1 MKPRSIAARLAV
13 AALLLPATFSEAA
26 VVKGADISWTSEI
39 EANGYS
45 YYNRS
50 GVKKDILAIM
60 KEQGMTAVRLRVW
73 VNPSQGWYN
82 GTQDVVAKAQRAKAA
97 GLSVMIDFHYSDS
110 WADPGKQTKPAAWS
124 GYTFQQLMDAVWN
137 STRYTLQALKDVG
150 VTPVWVQV
158 GNETNNGMLWNDGKA
173 NPNMKN
179 YAWLTNTGYNATK
192 SIFPNAKVIVH
203 LANCW
208 DNANFRWIFDGLKAN
223 GAQWDIIGASNYPT
237 TKSGSSWQTVNSQ
250 CLSNLNDM
258 VSRYGKGVM
267 ITEIGVPWD
276 NSSAYTIVKDMI
288 TKVGQVSGGK
298 GLGVFYWEP
307 EAFPG
312 WQGYTLGGMDNNKK
326 ATAVWDAFK

>member
-1 MKPRSIAARLAV
+1 MKSASTAARLL
-13 AALLLPATFSEAA
+13 AAAFLLQSAISSAA
-26 VVKGADISWTSEI
+26 PVKGADVSWTSEI
-39 EANGYS
+39 EAYGHKYT
-45 YYNRS
+45 NRS
-50 GVKKDILAIM
+50 GVKKDIFAIM
-60 KEQGMTAVRLRVW
+60 KEQGMTAARFRVW

-82 GTQDVVAKAQRAKAA
+82 GTQEVVAKAQRAKAA
-97 GLSVMIDFHYSDS
+97 GFSVMIDFHYSDS

-150 VTPVWVQV
+150 VTPVWVQM

-192 SIFPNAKVIVH
+192 SIFPNAQVIVH

-237 TKSGSSWQTVNSQ
+237 TKSGTSWQTVNSM

-276 NSSAYTIVKDMI
+276 NSSAQTIVKDMV

-298 GLGVFYWEP
+298 GLGIFYWEP
-307 EAFPG
+307 DSNPS
-312 WQGYTLGGMDNNKK
+312 WYGYSMGGMDNNWK